1 MLDKNEIAGFFM
13 NLQDSICHSLEEAD
27 GNGTFV
33 EDSWKRDSGG
43 GGRTR
48 VITNGAVLEKGG
60 VAFSKIYG
68 ATSES
73 IRNQLTINGVSD
85 FFATGIS
92 IVIHPHSPMIPI
104 IHMNVRYFEMSDGNC
119 WFGGGIDLTPH
130 YIDDNDTRYFHDVLK
145 HICDEHHP
153 LFYQKFKKWCDDYF
167 FIKHRNETRG
177 VGGIFF
183 DYLKPDDYGMS
194 QEDIFDF
201 VVEVAESFAPIYTY
215 LMNKNREIPYGEQE
229 KYWQGIRRGRYVEF
243 NLIYDRGTKF
253 GLDSDGRTESIL
265 MTLPKNASW
274 EYNYKPKAN
283 TPEDETL
290 RKLKKNIKWAS
301 EAAFA

>member
-27 GNGTFV
+27 GKGFFV

-48 VITNGAVLEKGG
+48 VISDGAVLEKGG

-130 YIDDNDTRYFHDVLK
+130 YIDDNDARYFHDVLK

-183 DYLKPDDYGMS
+183 DYLKPNDYGMS

-201 VVEVAESFAPIYTY
+201 VVDVAESFAPIYTY
-215 LMNKNREIPYGEQE
+215 LMNKNREIPYGDRE
-229 KYWQGIRRGRYVEF
+229 KHWQGIRRGRYVEF

-265 MTLPKNASW
+265 MTLPKNAAW
-274 EYNYKPKAN
+274 EYNYKPNAS

-301 EAAFA
+301 EPVFA